1 MSIRHR
7 TFELLEPEE
16 TGEDR
21 LSRAIDIGLMT
32 LILLNVISVILSTVE
47 EIYAAAPL
55 AFEVFDRLSVAI
67 FALEYIL
74 RVWCC
79 VENPRYKRP
88 FSGRLR
94 YLFTPLALVD
104 LIAIAPLI
112 VPFTEAD
119 LRSVRTLRLLRMLRV
134 FKFSRYS
141 RGVHVMLDV
150 LKKRKEELVAALGM
164 LVTLLIVASTV
175 VYYAERNV
183 QPEKFSSIPVSMWW
197 GITTLTTVG
206 YGDMAPV
213 TLLGRIFGAVVS
225 VGGLLLVALPTG
237 IVGAGF
243 IAEFEKY
250 SLRDDVQEIAES
262 IVEEV
267 EKQEITAESEA
278 GAFCPHCGRL
288 IAETEP

>member
-7 TFELLEPEE
+7 TYELLEPDE

-21 LSRAIDIGLMT
+21 LSRAVDVGLMA
-32 LILLNVISVILSTVE
+32 LILLNVVSVILSTVE
-47 EIYAAAPL
+47 GIYAAAPL

-74 RVWCC
+74 RVWCS
-79 VENPRYKRP
+79 VENPRFQKP
-88 FSGRLR
+88 FSGRVR
-94 YLFTPLALVD
+94 YMFTPLALID
-104 LIAIAPLI
+104 LIAIAPLL
-112 VPFTEAD
+112 VPFTGAD
-119 LRSVRTLRLLRMLRV
+119 LRSARTLRLLRMLRV

-150 LKKRKEELVAALGM
+150 LKKRKEELVATLGM
-164 LVTLLIVASTV
+164 LVTLLIVSSTV

-183 QPEKFSSIPVSMWW
+183 QPEKFSSIPESMWW
-197 GITTLTTVG
+197 GIATLTTVG

-213 TLLGRIFGAVVS
+213 TILGRIFGSIVA

-243 IAEFEKY
+243 VAEFEKY
-250 SLRDDVQEIAES
+250 AFKEGVEEIAET

-267 EKQEITAESEA
+267 ERQEIAGESEA
-278 GAFCPHCGRL
+278 ETVCPHCGHPVAQ
-288 IAETEP
+288 AES